1 MTRYCVTPPA
11 ETSITRTHKKKA
23 KNRKSGQVRGQTA
36 FRKTSPKGQK
46 AGARSGLF
54 LLLRLG
60 FTTAGGCMFERLF
73 DLKAQGVTARSEMV
87 AGATVFFTMGYILF
101 VNPRILA
108 AAGMDPGAVFMATAL
123 SAAFTTLLMG
133 LYANLPVAL
142 APGMGHNAYFA
153 FTVVPLLAGDWRLA
167 LGCVFLSGVLFVAL
181 SVSPAREWLINA
193 LPQSQKRAIGA
204 GIGFFLALI
213 GFEGAGLVAASK
225 DTLLQ
230 PGRLTDPKLLVA
242 AVGLC
247 VIAALWA
254 RKVTGAVLIGIVT
267 ATLLAFAFK
276 LQPLPNL
283 SAPLPSIAPTFL
295 QLHFTGAP
303 ASILA
308 AVVFSFLFLQMLDT
322 SGTLTAVGH
331 QAGLMENGR
340 LKNVRKALICD
351 STGSTLGAVLGTS
364 SVTAYVESAAGAGG
378 KTGLVAV
385 TVGLMFL
392 LSLVLA
398 PIAGAVPAYA
408 TAPALV
414 FVAVL
419 FVKDLKD
426 VDWGDITEA
435 LPALMT
441 ALAIPFTFSIAEGIG
456 IGFVTYC
463 VTKLLTARQREIPMG
478 AAIIALAYAAKVA
491 FT

>member
-1 MTRYCVTPPA
+1 ML
-11 ETSITRTHKKKA
+11 EK
-23 KNRKSGQVRGQTA
+23 
-36 FRKTSPKGQK
+36 
-46 AGARSGLF
+46 LF
-54 LLLRLG
+54 
-60 FTTAGGCMFERLF
+60 A
-73 DLKAQGVTARSEMV
+73 LKAQGVTPRSEIV
-87 AGATVFFTMGYILF
+87 AGATVFFTMAYILF

-167 LGCVFLSGVLFVAL
+167 LGCVFLSGILFVGISAGPL
-181 SVSPAREWLINA
+181 REGLVNA
-193 LPQSQKRAIGA
+193 IPVSQKRAIGA
-204 GIGFFLALI
+204 GIGFFLTLI
-213 GFEGAGLVAASK
+213 GFHGAGLIAASK
-225 DTLLQ
+225 DTLLM
-230 PGRLTDPKLLVA
+230 PGNLADPRLLVA
-242 AVGLC
+242 AIGLF

-267 ATLLAFAFK
+267 ATVIAFALG
-276 LQPLPNL
+276 LQPLPDF

-303 ASILA
+303 AGVLSVVIL
-308 AVVFSFLFLQMLDT
+308 SFLFLQMLDT

-340 LKNVRKALICD
+340 LKNVRKALLCD
-351 STGSTLGAVLGTS
+351 STGTMAGAVLGTS
-364 SVTAYVESAAGAGG
+364 SVTAYIESAAGVGG
-378 KTGLVAV
+378 RTGLVAV
-385 TVGLMFL
+385 TVGVLFL

-419 FVKDLKD
+419 FAKDLKEIDWAD
-426 VDWGDITEA
+426 VTEA
-435 LPALMT
+435 LPALVT
-441 ALAIPFTFSIAEGIG
+441 ALAIPLTFSIAEGIG
-456 IGFVTYC
+456 IGFLTYC
-463 VTKLLTARQREIPMG
+463 LVKALSGRWREVNIG
-478 AAIIALAYAAKVA
+478 VAAIALAFAAKVA